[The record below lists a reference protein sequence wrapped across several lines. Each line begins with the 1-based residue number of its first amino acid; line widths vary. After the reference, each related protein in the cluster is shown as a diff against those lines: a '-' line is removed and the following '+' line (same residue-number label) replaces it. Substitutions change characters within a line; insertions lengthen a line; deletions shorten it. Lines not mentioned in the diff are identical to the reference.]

1 MHFSSHACASFPQ
14 LFCSMS
20 LFDIVLLIILGGF
33 AMFGFWFGLLHTLG
47 SLVGTVLGTYF
58 ASRWYDN
65 MAAWVTNV
73 TGWEGNWTNV
83 VMFIIAFVVINRLVG
98 LLFWFGDRFFSVFTR
113 LPFLASLNR
122 FLGFILGAFEGLIT
136 LGIIF
141 FFVDKFPVGPVFMGW
156 VESSVVVPYTLNTA
170 QVLLP
175 LIPQAVKELK
185 SAVEYIGD
193 TFLY

>member
-1 MHFSSHACASFPQ
+1 
-14 LFCSMS
+14 
-20 LFDIVLLIILGGF
+20 
-33 AMFGFWFGLLHTLG
+33 
-47 SLVGTVLGTYF
+47 
-58 ASRWYDN
+58 
-65 MAAWVTNV
+65 
-73 TGWEGNWTNV
+73 
-83 VMFIIAFVVINRLVG
+83 
-98 LLFWFGDRFFSVFTR
+98 VFTR

-141 FFVDKFPVGPVFMGW
+141 FFVDKFPVGSVFMGW

-185 SAVEYIGD
+185 SAVEYIGNI
-193 TFLY
+193 TLR

>member
-1 MHFSSHACASFPQ
+1 
-14 LFCSMS
+14 MS
-20 LFDIVLLIILGGF
+20 LFDIVLLVVLGGF

-47 SLVGTVLGTYF
+47 SLVGTVLGTYL

-65 MAAWVTNV
+65 MASWVTHI

-83 VMFIIAFVVINRLVG
+83 VMFVIAFIVINRLVG

-122 FLGFILGAFEGLIT
+122 LLGFILGLFEGLIT

-141 FFVDKFPVGPVFMGW
+141 FFIDKFPVGSVFMGW

-185 SAVEYIGD
+185 SAVEYIGNI
-193 TFLY
+193 TLR